1 MSGNDFD
8 RSNQPSARPNEV
20 RANAGSTASN
30 LLARHPWLTYLLPF
44 IVYGVVGTFEPQP
57 PKLVGDASPTSQEDV
72 GQPSEPGG
80 PPPRTNES
88 NEQPRAT
95 IEVENW
101 FGLRYEH
108 YALVYTVKIV
118 LTIVSM
124 FFVLPGYRQFPFRV
138 SLLAIAV
145 GVVGVVIWIALCQ
158 WRIEHKLLVLL
169 GLGWL
174 VDPGDRPAFNP
185 LEVLAATPLWAYIF
199 LGIRF
204 IGLSLVVPVMEE
216 FFLRGFLMRFVQQD
230 KWWEVPFGT
239 VTRLAVI
246 LGTAVPMLTHP
257 RSELLAV
264 VVWFSL
270 VTWLMTR
277 TRNIWDCVA
286 AHAVTNFLLGVYV
299 VTQHQWQLW

>member
-1 MSGNDFD
+1 MSGKDFD
-8 RSNQPSARPNEV
+8 RSNPSPTPAAKP
-20 RANAGSTASN
+20 GSS

-44 IVYGVVGTFEPQP
+44 IVYGIVGAFEPQP
-57 PKLVGDASPTSQEDV
+57 PKVVGDTPQTTV
-72 GQPSEPGG
+72 
-80 PPPRTNES
+80 
-88 NEQPRAT
+88 
-95 IEVENW
+95 EVENW

-108 YALVYTVKIV
+108 YAIVYTAKISI
-118 LTIVSM
+118 TIASM
-124 FFVLPGYRQFPFRV
+124 LFVLPGYRQFPFRV
-138 SLLAIAV
+138 SPLAISV
-145 GVVGVVIWIALCQ
+145 GVVGVVLWIALCQ
-158 WRIEHKLLVLL
+158 WRFEHKLLAPL

-174 VDPGDRPAFNP
+174 VDPGERPAFNP

-204 IGLSLVVPVMEE
+204 VGLTLVVPVMEE

-230 KWWEVPFGT
+230 RWWEIPFGT
-239 VTRLAVI
+239 VTRTAVI